1 MMNKDEVRQ
10 HLTND
15 LIPFWSAL
23 KDQEYGG
30 FYGYMEENGA
40 VDKEAEKGCILNS
53 RILWFFSNA
62 AMVLHDRSLVDY
74 AGHAFRFLRDHAW
87 DSEQG
92 GVYWSMT
99 YDGRPADTTKHTYNQ
114 AFAIYGLASYYDA
127 SGDRE
132 AFQMAMELFH
142 IIEEKCLGER
152 CYKEAFTREFEEASN
167 EKLSENGVMA
177 YHTMNTLL
185 HVMEAYTELY
195 RVMCKKNES
204 GSEQV
209 RERLLWIL
217 SVFKKDIFDGEKGRQ
232 KVFFDREMNSLIDL
246 YSYGHD
252 IETSWLLDRTLE
264 VLGDQKLIKE
274 YGKLTARMAAEIYAH
289 AYDGHSLA
297 NECENGVVD
306 ERRVWWVQ
314 AETVLG
320 FLNAYEKSGDV
331 KYRDAAG
338 DVWEFIKAYV
348 ITARKPAEW
357 HSEVNRDGS
366 PRDGHPLVD
375 PWKCP
380 YHNGRMCLEILSQK
394 AE

>member
-15 LIPFWSAL
+15 LIPFWCAL
-23 KDQEYGG
+23 KDQEHGG
-30 FYGYMEENGA
+30 FYGYMDEEG
-40 VDKEAEKGCILNS
+40 VIDKEAEKGCILNS

-62 AMVLHDRSLVDY
+62 AMVLQDRSLIDY
-74 AGHAFRFLRDHAW
+74 AGHAFRILRDHAW
-87 DSEQG
+87 DNERG

-99 YDGRPADTTKHTYNQ
+99 YDGRPADETKHTYNQ

-127 SGDRE
+127 SGNRE

-152 CYKEAFTREFEEASN
+152 GYKEAFTRAFEEASN

-195 RVMCKKNES
+195 RVMCKRNEP

-217 SVFKKDIFDGEKGRQ
+217 SVFKKDIFDADKGRQ

-252 IETSWLLDRTLE
+252 IEISWLLDRTLE
-264 VLGDQKLIKE
+264 VLGDQGLIKE
-274 YGKLTARMAAEIYAH
+274 YGEMTACMAAEIYKH
-289 AYDGHSLA
+289 AFDGHSLA

-306 ERRVWWVQ
+306 ERRIWWVQ
-314 AETVLG
+314 AETLLG
-320 FLNAYEKSGDV
+320 FLNAYEKSGDE
-331 KYRDAAG
+331 KYRDAANA
-338 DVWEFIKAYV
+338 VWEFIKTYV
-348 ITARKPAEW
+348 ITERKPAEW
-357 HSEVNRDGS
+357 HSEVNWDGS
-366 PRDGHPLVD
+366 PRAGHPLVD

-380 YHNGRMCLEILSQK
+380 YHNGRMCIEILSQK
-394 AE
+394 VE